1 MSGLEILSTLNILI
15 KLRLEIK
22 TRLDSLNQA
31 TEDLQLL
38 TTNLILLLKVFE
50 NPVDEDIV
58 KILVPEFA
66 NILDVLQS
74 ITHSCTKCAKALD
87 IDLAGTTIATKK
99 IEAHGKRF
107 IKRIWAFNKIPG
119 LLAEI
124 QPKAG
129 RLQQVYSTVSAAI
142 LHDIGMHKDG
152 RVGRKLLNPPPSSNY
167 P

>member
-58 KILVPEFA
+58 KIHVPEFA

-99 IEAHGKRF
+99 RRMAKDLSSGYGPLTRF
-107 IKRIWAFNKIPG
+107 LVFSLKFNPRPDG
-119 LLAEI
+119 FNRYTAQCLL
-124 QPKAG
+124 QF
-129 RLQQVYSTVSAAI
+129 STTSGCTRT
-142 LHDIGMHKDG
+142 DEWEG
-152 RVGRKLLNPPPSSNY
+152 NC
-167 P
+167 